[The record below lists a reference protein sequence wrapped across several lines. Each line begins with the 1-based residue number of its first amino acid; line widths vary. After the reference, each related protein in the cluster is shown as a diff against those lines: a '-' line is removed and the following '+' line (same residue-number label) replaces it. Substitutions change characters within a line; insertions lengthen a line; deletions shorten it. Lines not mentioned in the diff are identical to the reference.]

1 MARENLGWNRT
12 IDRDM
17 IVEWE
22 LSRKREREEEEPCGE
37 AWHTVS
43 IITSPSTRNFVFT
56 AVSLGPQE
64 SSPWVYGCDGA
75 SMRLESGKTRLVAPG
90 RGKPCQPM
98 LLKLWFKKDGGIR
111 KWASTASKMLETWYL
126 NRYLIKF
133 CLGINQKRR
142 NRNETENGVYS
153 GAKV

>member
-12 IDRDM
+12 IDQDM

-22 LSRKREREEEEPCGE
+22 LSRKREREEEEPCGG

-43 IITSPSTRNFVFT
+43 IITSPSTGI
-56 AVSLGPQE
+56 L
-64 SSPWVYGCDGA
+64 SSPLWAWARGKAAHG
-75 SMRLESGKTRLVAPG
+75 SMAVMGLHWGRSRKTCLVAPG
-90 RGKPCQPM
+90 RGKLCQLM
-98 LLKLWFKKDGGIR
+98 LLKLWFKKDGGSR
-111 KWASTASKMLETWYL
+111 KWASTASETLETWYL

-142 NRNETENGVYS
+142 NRNETENGVYPV
-153 GAKV
+153 AKV